1 MAASPEF
8 YKPSSTPAFSPL
20 RVPVVADREDDY
32 YYSSCRTPTGSGIS
46 YLREPT
52 TCPPAPRK
60 APPPPCKKR
69 LFHHHQQ
76 QQEGKGQ
83 VPLITLRLDELHSI
97 FRPHPEP
104 KPEKRRRSARHQHKL
119 QPAAAAPLQA

>member
-20 RVPVVADREDDY
+20 QAPVVPDREDD

-69 LFHHHQQ
+69 LFQQ
-76 QQEGKGQ
+76 QGGHGEA
-83 VPLITLRLDELHSI
+83 VPLISLRLDELHSI
-97 FRPHPEP
+97 FRPHPQQP
-104 KPEKRRRSARHQHKL
+104 PPDKRRRSARHQRSL
-119 QPAAAAPLQA
+119 DAAAKPLEA